1 MAKTR
6 ESYGLNNLCGYPKEE
21 RFAGR
26 PTRRVTAI
34 HETLK
39 EAGAEHGFHA
49 GKCSVIKKALCE
61 YYKCCMDIR
70 EQDN

>member
-26 PTRRVTAI
+26 PTCRVTAI

-49 GKCSVIKKALCE
+49 GNAEQE
-61 YYKCCMDIR
+61 Y
-70 EQDN
+70 DNICKEYFNTFKIFVE